1 MTQKDAVLVKNTKFR
16 FAFELMIACL
26 GSCFLAVMSQVA
38 MRLTIS
44 PIPITLQTLAVFLL
58 AGVLGSQRGVYS
70 VLAYLIQGCSGLPV
84 FAGGVAN
91 PLWLLGPQ
99 AGFLISF
106 VVAAYL
112 IGKLIERRPQG
123 NILYLL
129 FSLGLGQLAIF
140 AIGMVWLSFFIG
152 ISKAFILG
160 IVPFLPGAAL
170 KIMAGATM
178 IRFYKAVRR

>member
-1 MTQKDAVLVKNTKFR
+1 MTQNDAVLVKNTKFR
-16 FAFELMIACL
+16 FAFELMVACL

-44 PIPITLQTLAVFLL
+44 PIPITLQTFAVFLL
-58 AGVLGSQRGVYS
+58 GGILGSRRATYS

-84 FAGGVAN
+84 LAGGVAN

-106 VVAAYL
+106 IVAAYL
-112 IGKLIERRPQG
+112 IGKLIERSPQS

-129 FSLGLGQLAIF
+129 FSFGLGQLVIF
-140 AIGMVWLSFFIG
+140 TMGMIWLSFFMG
-152 ISKAFILG
+152 ISRAFMFGVL
-160 IVPFLPGAAL
+160 PFLPGAAL
-170 KIMAGATM
+170 KIMAGAM
-178 IRFYKAVRR
+178 AIRFYKAVKR

>member
-1 MTQKDAVLVKNTKFR
+1 MTQNDAVLVKNTKFR
-16 FAFELMIACL
+16 FAFELMVACL

-38 MRLTIS
+38 IRLAIS

-58 AGVLGSQRGVYS
+58 AGILGSRRATYS

-106 VVAAYL
+106 IVAAYF
-112 IGKLIERRPQG
+112 IGKLIERSPRG
-123 NILYLL
+123 NILYFC
-129 FSLGLGQLAIF
+129 FSLGVGQLVIF
-140 AIGMVWLSFFIG
+140 AIGMGWLSFFVG
-152 ISKAFILG
+152 ISKAFMFG
-160 IVPFLPGAAL
+160 VVPFLPGASL
-170 KIMAGATM
+170 KIMAGATV
-178 IRFYKAVRR
+178 IRFYQAVRR